1 MRRRHGDGGAGQHRY
16 TPGSV
21 KSSVE
26 PVEGNKVRLSVEV
39 AADEFESA
47 IDDAFRKIA
56 REVRIPGFRPGKA
69 PRKVLEAR
77 LGPDVAR
84 GQALQDA
91 IPDYYV
97 AAVREHDVD
106 VIAAPEIDITGGQ
119 ESGPLSFDAVVE
131 VRPVIT
137 VTGYDVLEVTVP
149 PLDPS
154 DEEIDAQLDRLRNAH
169 ASFEPVDRPA
179 ATGDIAVIDIA
190 GELDGEPAPGLTA
203 KEYSYEVGS
212 GGIVEE
218 VDVRLTGASAGDDL
232 SFDAAHPVQ
241 EDAELHFEITVR
253 EVRERVLPELD
264 DAFAELASE
273 FPTLAELRDDLVER
287 GGRIRRAQ
295 AAAMVRERA
304 GEEIAAL
311 VLDDVPDALVDAE
324 LQQRLSDLSMR
335 LQAQGIDLSTWLAMQ
350 NRDPQEFLAELRV
363 AASGAARLDLAL
375 RAIAVAEGIEITE
388 ADLDQEWAAVADR
401 VEATVDE
408 VRKRFE
414 ETDQVGE
421 VRVDLAKR
429 RAFDWVVERLTVKT
443 EDGATIDLAS
453 LEPPET
459 DTVIADDAIGAD
471 DEAKDGDD

>member
-1 MRRRHGDGGAGQHRY
+1 
-16 TPGSV
+16 
-21 KSSVE
+21 
-26 PVEGNKVRLSVEV
+26 
-39 AADEFESA
+39 
-47 IDDAFRKIA
+47 
-56 REVRIPGFRPGKA
+56 
-69 PRKVLEAR
+69 
-77 LGPDVAR
+77 
-84 GQALQDA
+84 
-91 IPDYYV
+91 
-97 AAVREHDVD
+97 
-106 VIAAPEIDITGGQ
+106 
-119 ESGPLSFDAVVE
+119 
-131 VRPVIT
+131 
-137 VTGYDVLEVTVP
+137 
-149 PLDPS
+149 
-154 DEEIDAQLDRLRNAH
+154 
-169 ASFEPVDRPA
+169 
-179 ATGDIAVIDIA
+179 
-190 GELDGEPAPGLTA
+190 
-203 KEYSYEVGS
+203 
-212 GGIVEE
+212 
-218 VDVRLTGASAGDDL
+218 
-232 SFDAAHPVQ
+232 
-241 EDAELHFEITVR
+241 
-253 EVRERVLPELD
+253 
-264 DAFAELASE
+264 
-273 FPTLAELRDDLVER
+273 
-287 GGRIRRAQ
+287 
-295 AAAMVRERA
+295 MVRERA